1 MGFSLDYA
9 TSSDQIIRFAFI
21 TGLAAVGLAFLLV
34 LQVILLRFLLI
45 RREKRKANFLAFWRP
60 LMAQSATCEQVACPR
75 VAEADTKEFLILW
88 NHLQEL
94 IRGVSKD
101 GLNRLA
107 RGVGMN
113 LTAKKLLLRGTF
125 IERILAMM
133 TLGNLRDKSAWAT
146 LTDLMHDESPLIS
159 LAASSALMKIDA
171 DAGILLFMPLVVMR
185 EDWPT
190 VKVAMILKEAGAGVI
205 SEPLVKAIRAAKP
218 RQVRRLIAY
227 LELANVA
234 ESSQA
239 MRELMAVSRDQQAIA
254 TCLRMMKDPR
264 DLDMARSQTVN
275 PIWIVRVQA
284 AAALGRIGVEE
295 DKARLIR
302 LLVDPQWWVRYRAAT
317 SLSQLPFVS
326 IEELRRIRAEQS
338 DRFAIDMLNQVLA
351 ERVA

>member
-9 TSSDQIIRFAFI
+9 TNSEQIIRFAFI
-21 TGLAAVGLAFLLV
+21 IGIAAVGLALLLV

-45 RREKRKANFLAFWRP
+45 RREQRKAKFLALWRP
-60 LMAQSATCEQVACPR
+60 LMAQSATGENAVYPR
-75 VAEADTKEFLILW
+75 VVEADTKEFLILW

-101 GLNRLA
+101 SLNKLA
-107 RGVGMN
+107 RIVGMN
-113 LTAKKLLLRGTF
+113 VTAKKLLLRGAF
-125 IERILAMM
+125 AERILAMM

-146 LTDLMHDESPLIS
+146 LSSLMHDASPLIS
-159 LAASSALMKIDA
+159 LAASSALMKINA
-171 DAGILLFMPLVVMR
+171 EEGIHLFMPLVVLR
-185 EDWPT
+185 DDWPP
-190 VKVAMILKEAGAGVI
+190 VKVAMIFKEAGPAVI
-205 SEPLVKAIRAAKP
+205 SEPLTKAIRAAKP
-218 RQVRRLIAY
+218 RQVRRLINF
-227 LELANVA
+227 LELVNVA
-234 ESSQA
+234 DSSQV
-239 MRELMAVSRDQQAIA
+239 MREILSVSRDQQAIA

-264 DLDMARSQTVN
+264 DLDMVRSQTVN

-317 SLSQLPFVS
+317 SLSQLPFVG
-326 IEELRRIRAEQS
+326 IEELRRIQAAQV
-338 DRFAIDMLNQVLA
+338 DRFAIEMLQQVLA